1 MLQSP
6 SKVMCRIQTPLKQ
19 NPLSQTKYSCN
30 MLESVVSGKTRV
42 SKYDEVSEKPDILK
56 NSFVATQESLLELS
70 SFINE
75 QPILTMKQVID
86 LEEKRQVTRK
96 ALFQNRYLRKYQY
109 DYKPKGLTTNKCF
122 YFFEISLFFFS
133 NLLISFRY
141 HSRHK

>member
-1 MLQSP
+1 
-6 SKVMCRIQTPLKQ
+6 
-19 NPLSQTKYSCN
+19 
-30 MLESVVSGKTRV
+30 MLESVVSAKTRV
-42 SKYDEVSEKPDILK
+42 SKHDEASENPDILK
-56 NSFVATQESLLELS
+56 NSFVATQESLRELS

-122 YFFEISLFFFS
+122 YFFILLLKFLEIFFFFF
-133 NLLISFRY
+133 NLLISVQMSF
-141 HSRHK
+141 KTQMK